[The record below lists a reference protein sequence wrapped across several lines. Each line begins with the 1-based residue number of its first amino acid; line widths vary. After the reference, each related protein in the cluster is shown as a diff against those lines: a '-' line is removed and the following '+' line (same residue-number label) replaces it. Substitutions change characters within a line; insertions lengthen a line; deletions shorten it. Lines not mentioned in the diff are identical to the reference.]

1 MRRLFLVEQ
10 TERSVTAPCSCAIA
24 LAIAVLTPVEFT
36 EAARVAEGADR
47 PRLPAAPA
55 LHPTLC
61 RPDPTPRSLRC
72 NAAMGRY
79 IIPARGGLRQRL
91 SLFSTAACTHI
102 HTCILEKHTY
112 RATHNDVGSDAAAPS
127 SNSYLLSC
135 IAPLPSVNTHALGV
149 HTFTKL
155 GTFTILLHM
164 LLSVQC
170 RLEKERGRGGRE

>member
-1 MRRLFLVEQ
+1 M
-10 TERSVTAPCSCAIA
+10 TAPCSCVIA

-36 EAARVAEGADR
+36 QAARVAEGADR

-61 RPDPTPRSLRC
+61 RPDPTPRSLRR
-72 NAAMGRY
+72 NAAPGHYM
-79 IIPARGGLRQRL
+79 IPARGGAEVATFPVQHC
-91 SLFSTAACTHI
+91 SMHTHTWTLTRI
-102 HTCILEKHTY
+102 HTVH
-112 RATHNDVGSDAAAPS
+112 RQGSDAGAPS
-127 SNSYLLSC
+127 CNSYLLPC
-135 IAPLPSVNTHALGV
+135 IASPSSGNALGI

-170 RLEKERGRGGRE
+170 RLERGGREGRREGESE